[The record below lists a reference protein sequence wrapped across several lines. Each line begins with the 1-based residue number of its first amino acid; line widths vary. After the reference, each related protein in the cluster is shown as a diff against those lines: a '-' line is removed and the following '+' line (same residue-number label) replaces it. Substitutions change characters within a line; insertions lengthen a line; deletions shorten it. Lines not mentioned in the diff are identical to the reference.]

1 MKITTPNIE
10 GLPELLELPEEFKDF
25 LLQPETQKQLNTY
38 DIKGIYDK
46 LNLSKV
52 KYIGLFTQLLYSID
66 INPLDYFEYIP
77 DFFLDSASLVTI
89 KIPNNIKSI
98 NNYAFYNCSELASIT
113 IPDSVTSIGEF
124 AFYNCNKLQNIYI
137 TDIVA
142 WCNISGLNYLMDYG
156 ASNKKLYINNELA
169 TSITI
174 PNGVTAIPSY
184 VFCGCSG
191 LKSVTIPDS
200 VTSIGDWAF
209 RDCAGLTSITI
220 PDSVI
225 SIGWGAFRNC
235 SGLTSVTI
243 PSSVGSIG
251 EYAFYNCSKLRNIKY
266 TGTKDQ
272 WLKINHEYR
281 WNGVSP
287 IKTIHCID
295 GDIKL

>member
-1 MKITTPNIE
+1 MKLTTHNIE
-10 GLPELLELPEEFKDF
+10 GLPELLELPGDFKDF

-46 LNLSKV
+46 LNSPILSKV

-66 INPLDYFEYIP
+66 VNPLDYLEYIP

-98 NNYAFYNCSELASIT
+98 NNYAFYNCSKLASIT
-113 IPDSVTSIGEF
+113 IPDSVTSIGEA
-124 AFYNCNKLQNIYI
+124 AFYNCNKLQDIYI
-137 TDIVA
+137 TDIAA
-142 WCNISGLNYLMDYG
+142 WCNISGLNYLMGEG
-156 ASNKKLYINNELA
+156 ASKKNLYLNNELI

-174 PNGVTAIPSY
+174 PDG
-184 VFCGCSG
+184 
-191 LKSVTIPDS
+191 
-200 VTSIGDWAF
+200 VTSIPDYAF
-209 RDCAGLTSITI
+209 RVCDSLTSITI

-225 SIGWGAFRNC
+225 SIGWGAFRDC
-235 SGLTSVTI
+235 SGLLSVTI
-243 PSSVGSIG
+243 PGSVGAIG
-251 EYAFYNCSKLRNIKY
+251 DYAFYACSKLRNIKY
-266 TGTKDQ
+266 MGTKDQ

-295 GDIKL
+295 GDIEL

>member
-10 GLPELLELPEEFKDF
+10 GLPELLELPGEFKDF

-46 LNLSKV
+46 LNSPTLSKV

-66 INPLDYFEYIP
+66 INPLDYLEYIP
-77 DFFLDSASLVTI
+77 SFFLDSASLVTI

-113 IPDSVTSIGEF
+113 IPDSVTSIGES

-137 TDIVA
+137 TEIAA
-142 WCNISGLNYLMDYG
+142 WCNISELDNLMGCGFDKKNLYL
-156 ASNKKLYINNELA
+156 NNELI

-174 PNGVTAIPSY
+174 PDGVMEIPSY
-184 VFCGCSG
+184 AFRGCS
-191 LKSVTIPDS
+191 S
-200 VTSIGDWAF
+200 
-209 RDCAGLTSITI
+209 LTSITI

-225 SIGWGAFRNC
+225 SIGWGAFRDC
-235 SGLTSVTI
+235 SGLISVTI
-243 PSSVGSIG
+243 PSSVGTISR
-251 EYAFYNCSKLRNIKY
+251 YAFYNCSNLSNIKY
-266 TGTKDQ
+266 TGTKNQ

-281 WNGVSP
+281 WNEGSP
-287 IKTIHCID
+287 IKTIHCTD

>member
-1 MKITTPNIE
+1 MKLTTTNIE
-10 GLPELLELPEEFKDF
+10 GLPELLELPGEFKDF

-46 LNLSKV
+46 LNSSTLSKV

-66 INPLDYFEYIP
+66 INPLDYLEYIP

-124 AFYNCNKLQNIYI
+124 AFYNCDKLQDIYI
-137 TDIVA
+137 TDIAA
-142 WCNISGLNYLMDYG
+142 WCNISGLNYLMGYG
-156 ASNKKLYINNELA
+156 ANNKNLYLNNELI

-174 PNGVTAIPSY
+174 PDGVTEIPSY
-184 VFCGCSG
+184 AFSGCSS
-191 LKSVTIPDS
+191 LI
-200 VTSIGDWAF
+200 
-209 RDCAGLTSITI
+209 SITI

-225 SIGWGAFRNC
+225 SIGGGAFRDC
-235 SGLTSVTI
+235 SGLISVTI
-243 PSSVGSIG
+243 PGSVGAIG
-251 EYAFYNCSKLRNIKY
+251 DYAFYGCSKLRNIKY
-266 TGTKDQ
+266 MGTKDQ
-272 WLKINHEYR
+272 WLKINHGYR
-281 WNGVSP
+281 WNEVSP
-287 IKTIHCID
+287 IKTIHCVD

>member
-10 GLPELLELPEEFKDF
+10 GLPELLELPEEFIDF

-66 INPLDYFEYIP
+66 INPLDYLEYIP

-98 NNYAFYNCSELASIT
+98 NNYAFYNCSELTTIT
-113 IPDSVTSIGEF
+113 IPDSVTSIGES

-137 TDIVA
+137 TDIAA
-142 WCNISGLNYLMDYG
+142 WCNISELDNLMGCGFDKKNLYL
-156 ASNKKLYINNELA
+156 NNELI

-174 PNGVTAIPSY
+174 PDGVMEIPSY
-184 VFCGCSG
+184 AFRGCS
-191 LKSVTIPDS
+191 S
-200 VTSIGDWAF
+200 
-209 RDCAGLTSITI
+209 LTSITI
-220 PDSVI
+220 PDSVTN
-225 SIGWGAFRNC
+225 IGWGAFRDC
-235 SGLTSVTI
+235 SGLISVTI
-243 PSSVGSIG
+243 PKSVGTISK
-251 EYAFYNCSKLRNIKY
+251 YAFYNCSNLSNIKY
-266 TGTKDQ
+266 TGTKNQ

-281 WNGVSP
+281 WNEGSP
-287 IKTIHCID
+287 IKTIHCTD
-295 GDIKL
+295 RDIKL